1 MKPDRNYRCCR
12 YISNLVAGMD
22 VTSLLD
28 LSSVYPVK
36 SRPYSPV
43 TFYRGIYR
51 DGKAVALKVTKP
63 YALPGVENARWKR
76 RREEVARIW
85 SECMHPNVVEL
96 IGKATCEFQ
105 NVVVYEWH
113 EYGHL
118 YEYLGSQ
125 PNADRFQLHQGTQIC
140 KGVAY
145 LHGNDIVSVLSVF
158 VRICNFKGRLI
169 RSYRPQGC
177 AMRLPHLHLPA
188 MYLHWAWNGEHL
200 PTPADLIPRSK
211 AGDIVWSNIRK
222 CLSYNAQDRPSVI
235 QVRDAVSLPL
245 ALIVPELIGFTITQ
259 MEKMHQAPDRIMP
272 MGLKFPELHPSW
284 ELSGQH
290 FMLNS
295 GTIPGEVV
303 YTKLVTLHS
312 SHVITF
318 GLEFSVRNNPNQR
331 PCVHEP
337 LEYKNSTTVDYRVLA
352 HTQRIFFHISVHS
365 GEGTIIIPWSNWGT
379 HATRWFVEDGS
390 MEHLMLDP
398 YRSQYTRYTT
408 IKSTETQMLSI
419 VDFNSRVI
427 KLYAYK
433 SEKAVI
439 LCGQGLTAG
448 RSFQTRISSPKIS
461 IPTIGKVLDHQV
473 ITDVVTSEMKT
484 VIRVGFKDPVASW
497 LPYRVVTKLQR
508 MPLHGRWETHGE
520 YLIGTPKRD
529 WDAAERP
536 PLSLYKLELP
546 LLD

>member
-125 PNADRFQLHQGTQIC
+125 PNADRFQLWQILVSSN
-140 KGVAY
+140 GVPR
-145 LHGNDIVSVLSVF
+145 IQLSVGT
-158 VRICNFKGRLI
+158 VSATTDPVESWSRIWGVVWHAPGLRHETSTFTFASDVFALGMTILETITHNPIYAHGYKTLDIYFASR
-169 RSYRPQGC
+169 
-177 AMRLPHLHLPA
+177 
-188 MYLHWAWNGEHL
+188 NGEHL

-235 QVRDAVSLPL
+235 QVRDA
-245 ALIVPELIGFTITQ
+245 

-379 HATRWFVEDGS
+379 HATR
-390 MEHLMLDP
+390 
-398 YRSQYTRYTT
+398 
-408 IKSTETQMLSI
+408 
-419 VDFNSRVI
+419 
-427 KLYAYK
+427 
-433 SEKAVI
+433 
-439 LCGQGLTAG
+439 
-448 RSFQTRISSPKIS
+448 
-461 IPTIGKVLDHQV
+461 
-473 ITDVVTSEMKT
+473 
-484 VIRVGFKDPVASW
+484 
-497 LPYRVVTKLQR
+497 
-508 MPLHGRWETHGE
+508 
-520 YLIGTPKRD
+520 
-529 WDAAERP
+529 
-536 PLSLYKLELP
+536 
-546 LLD
+546 